1 MWHQR
6 VEYFLLVFFGTLLL
20 ILGVVAF
27 LPLQPSA
34 QGWGLGAQAAEYFT
48 PEPSPDYTPEEVI
61 RLQMRALQRNNDR
74 DEGIALAFR
83 FASPAN
89 RLATGPL
96 PRFAAMLHGEV
107 YQPLLNCRHFRT
119 SELVVEGDKAH
130 QIVLVTTREGREAA
144 YLFTLT
150 CQRLP
155 PHARCW
161 MTDSV
166 EALQPDHPAFTS

>member
-1 MWHQR
+1 MWNLR
-6 VEYFLLVFFGTLLL
+6 VERFLLVFFGALVL
-20 ILGVVAF
+20 ILGAVAF
-27 LPLQPSA
+27 LPLRPPA
-34 QGWGLGAQAAEYFT
+34 PGWGFGAQASEYFE
-48 PEPSPDYTPEEVI
+48 PEPSPDYSPQAVI
-61 RLQMRALQRNNDR
+61 RLQMQALQRNNHR
-74 DEGIALAFR
+74 DEGIALVFR

-96 PRFAAMLHGEV
+96 PRFAAMLHGDR
-107 YQPLLNCRHFRT
+107 YQPLLNCRYFRT
-119 SELVVEGDKAH
+119 SELVVEGDKAR
-130 QIVLVTTREGREAA
+130 QIVLVTTHDGRQAA

-166 EALQPDHPAFTS
+166 EALQPDHPSFTS